1 MSTKKPTI
9 DYSEHPLTKNF
20 LNNIMSQGG
29 EAAGVYTLKN
39 DESKVVRVM
48 HMGDA
53 AVAEDSKAGIYGLLM
68 DIGKSEHWP
77 SRALKCNREVMV
89 LMI

>member
-68 DIGKSEHWP
+68 DIGKSEHCP
-77 SRALKCNREVMV
+77 SIACQNGSG
-89 LMI
+89 